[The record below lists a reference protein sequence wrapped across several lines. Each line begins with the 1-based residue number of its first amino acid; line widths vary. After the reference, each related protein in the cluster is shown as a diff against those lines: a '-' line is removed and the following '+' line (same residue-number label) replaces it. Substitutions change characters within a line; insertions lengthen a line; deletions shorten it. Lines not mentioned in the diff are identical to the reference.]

1 MLAGRFA
8 RNVIPTRRSGVQI
21 RARFIASW
29 WKKVYRNKTRDAAPF
44 TGGQNGRVEIRLF
57 LPSLLP
63 PRVKSL
69 IRDESR
75 KYRPRLRRISEN
87 LFLLS
92 KLVQVGRELRTIVQ
106 AMKGILDSR
115 VS

>member
-75 KYRPRLRRISEN
+75 KYRPRLRRIFEN

-106 AMKGILDSR
+106 AMKGIDSR